1 MAKKDTTEPVPAV
14 APAPDATKPETAP
27 NLVGALLRA
36 QMAIDGVGKDSR
48 NDFHKYRYTS
58 AEGMISACRAALAVG
73 GLTVRRRHWE
83 VSADGLWLLSKFEV
97 AYSITG
103 ESQVDTVSWAI
114 VSEAKKPADKSLAS
128 ALTTSLSYWLR
139 DLLLLPREDEDSMD
153 RRNDDAARTQRGLT
167 RENFQPT
174 KFANV
179 SALNERV
186 AATAAKPATA
196 VPTVAASPLA
206 AASAPKPAESVPAT
220 GRVVRAYT
228 RSANGKEFPMASV
241 EFAGGAA
248 PLEFIVDPAVASIS
262 DLVGKQTAL
271 TIVDRGE
278 GKAGLITSASELD
291 TETGEILF

>member
-1 MAKKDTTEPVPAV
+1 
-14 APAPDATKPETAP
+14 
-27 NLVGALLRA
+27 
-36 QMAIDGVGKDSR
+36 MAIDGVGKDSR

-103 ESQVDTVSWAI
+103 ESQVDSVSWAI
-114 VSEAKKPADKSLAS
+114 VSEAKKPADKALAS

-153 RRNDDAARTQRGLT
+153 KRNDDAARTQRGLT
-167 RENFQPT
+167 RDNFQPT
-174 KFANV
+174 KVANV

-186 AATAAKPATA
+186 AATAAKPATPSP
-196 VPTVAASPLA
+196 VVARTAPAPSP
-206 AASAPKPAESVPAT
+206 APKPVESVAAT
-220 GRVVRAYT
+220 GTVVRAYT
-228 RSANGKEFPMASV
+228 RSANGKEIPMATV
-241 EFAGGAA
+241 EFAGVAA
-248 PLEFIVDPAVASIS
+248 PMEFIVDPAVSSVS
-262 DLVGKQTAL
+262 DLVGKQSAL

-278 GKAGLITSASELD
+278 GKAGLITSAMELD
-291 TETGEILF
+291 TERGEILF